1 MKVTAKKYAFLAN
14 TENKK
19 RFIAML
25 QRHLS
30 KSGSHTL
37 QSEGDAD
44 VLIVK
49 TGFDSAGTHTTVL
62 VRVNAYL

>member
-1 MKVTAKKYAFLAN
+1 MAKKDAFLAN
-14 TENKK
+14 TDNKK

-30 KSGSHTL
+30 ESGFSTL

-49 TGFDSAGTHTTVL
+49 TAIDSPG
-62 VRVNAYL
+62 RIPQCP